1 MRTIKIISALL
12 FFLNSIHQLKA
23 QHLDSDGTRKTL
35 STRIS
40 DFFPFPGVWS
50 AESGNK
56 IIKIDLKL
64 DWTLVS
70 KDVIVSANK
79 SRPNYKMLLSY
90 EVIDKNNKKILATNE
105 AGEKIYDRYSLW
117 STVNMNMNI
126 LADPNDYPLKLIN
139 KTNLKYSYSY
149 QLMDYNNCFTYIA
162 AKLTILPSKPN
173 QLIWVSEIMH
183 EDNQDNDMEEYL
195 NCKIINDNSKMTIP
209 SLLIFKRDN
218 ASYN

>member
-1 MRTIKIISALL
+1 MKIIKIITTIL
-12 FFLNSIHQLKA
+12 FILYFGNQLKA
-23 QHLDSDGTRKTL
+23 QYLDSDGTRKTL
-35 STRIS
+35 STSIS

-50 AESGNK
+50 AESDNK

-64 DWTLVS
+64 DWILIS
-70 KDVIVSANK
+70 KDAIVSANK

-90 EVIDKNNKKILATNE
+90 KVIDKNSKKILATSE
-105 AGEKIYDRYSLW
+105 DGEKKYDKYSLW
-117 STVNMNMNI
+117 STINMNMNI
-126 LADPNDYPLKLIN
+126 LADPIDYPLKLVN
-139 KTNLKYSYSY
+139 KTNLIYSYSY
-149 QLMDYNNCFTYIA
+149 QLMDYKNCFTYVA

-173 QLIWVSEIMH
+173 QLIWISEIMH

-209 SLLIFKRDN
+209 SMLIFKRDN

>member
-1 MRTIKIISALL
+1 MKAIKIILALL
-12 FFLNSIHQLKA
+12 FILNSVHQLKA
-23 QHLDSDGTRKTL
+23 QHLDRDGTRKTL
-35 STRIS
+35 STSIA
-40 DFFPFPGVWS
+40 DFFPFPGVWT

-64 DWTLVS
+64 DWILID
-70 KDVIVSANK
+70 KDAIVSTNK

-90 EVIDKNNKKILATNE
+90 QVIDKKSEKVLANDKE
-105 AGEKIYDRYSLW
+105 GEKIYDKYSAW

-126 LADPNDYPLKLIN
+126 LADPIDYPLQLIN
-139 KTNLKYSYSY
+139 KTNLKHSYSF
-149 QLMDYNNCFTYIA
+149 QLMDYKNCFTYVA

-173 QLIWVSEIMH
+173 QLIWISEIMN

-209 SLLIFKRDN
+209 SILIFKRDN
-218 ASYN
+218 TSY